1 MPRETNEETTE
12 VASGQRE
19 SSRPKM
25 ARAMWRECV
34 LDDVKIDRM
43 MGAIGKAERRHRRV
57 EEYA

>member
-1 MPRETNEETTE
+1 
-12 VASGQRE
+12 
-19 SSRPKM
+19 M